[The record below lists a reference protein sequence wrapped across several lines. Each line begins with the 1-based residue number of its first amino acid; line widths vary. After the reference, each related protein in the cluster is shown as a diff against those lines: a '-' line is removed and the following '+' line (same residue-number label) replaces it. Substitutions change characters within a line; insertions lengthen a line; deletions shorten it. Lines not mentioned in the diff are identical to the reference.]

1 MAQGETET
9 LKCLLLTFP
18 RWEQGERGD
27 SLQKELSEKPQRNA
41 CKGEPAAKGNRP
53 KVILLR
59 FLRIMYME
67 ERFYWFAALLSSFPN
82 EML

>member
-9 LKCLLLTFP
+9 LKCLVLTFP

-27 SLQKELSEKPQRNA
+27 SLQKELSEKPQRNV

-53 KVILLR
+53 KVIVEISENYVYGR
-59 FLRIMYME
+59 
-67 ERFYWFAALLSSFPN
+67 ALLLVCSSAKQFSK
-82 EML
+82 